1 MTCIVA
7 IKDKSALWMGA
18 DSAAVDG
25 WYEKTIISEEKI
37 FIGQT
42 AQGQTSFLIGVA
54 GYPRTLQLL
63 RYKLNIPDIPANEK
77 DLTRYM
83 VLHFVESMRTCFR
96 EAGHARKKDN
106 EEEFDSEVIIGI
118 CGRIFTVNCNY
129 QLIESKKPYD
139 AIGCGTDYALG
150 VLYTTEKD
158 TPRKRIKKALEAAAY
173 FNAGVSEPFVIK
185 KLEYV

>member
-18 DSAAVDG
+18 DSAAVNG
-25 WYEKTIISEEKI
+25 WYARTIVSDEKV
-37 FIGQT
+37 FIRQSL
-42 AQGQTSFLIGVA
+42 QGQTGFIMGVA
-54 GYPRTLQLL
+54 GYPRTTQLL
-63 RYKLNIPDIPANEK
+63 RYKMNIPEIPANEN
-77 DLTRYM
+77 DLMRYM
-83 VLHFVESMRTCFR
+83 VTAFIDAMRTCFH

-106 EEEFDSEVIIGI
+106 EEEFDSEILIGVN
-118 CGRIFTVNCNY
+118 GRIFTVNTNY
-129 QLIESKKPYD
+129 QIIESEKPYD

-150 VLYTTEKD
+150 VLYTTEKEA
-158 TPRKRIKKALEAAAY
+158 PRKRIKKALEAAAY